1 MKLDVDFQPE
11 RVLCVA
17 AHPDDL
23 EFSVAGSVAKWA
35 AAGAEVYYLIC
46 TDGGKG
52 TADRSLTGQAIVETR
67 RQEQRK
73 AAEILGVKDV
83 TFLDYED
90 GATDVCMELK
100 RDIAREI
107 RRHRP
112 DAVFCFD
119 PTMLYSAD
127 YGFINHPDHR
137 AVGQATIEAVYPLA
151 RDHLT
156 FPQLLE
162 EGFEPHKTPVLLL
175 MNLDKGN
182 FAVDISE
189 TFVTKLEAL
198 AAHKSQIADMYNAEQ
213 YIHDLAETCGA
224 KVGCALAE
232 SFMRVDIR

>member
-1 MKLDVDFQPE
+1 MKLDDEFQPT

-35 AAGAEVYYLIC
+35 AAGAEVFYLIC
-46 TDGGKG
+46 TDGCKG
-52 TADRSLTGQAIVETR
+52 SEDRNTTGTQIMEIR
-67 RQEQRK
+67 RDEQR
-73 AAEILGVKDV
+73 AAAQILGVKDV

-90 GATDVCMELK
+90 GATDVSMEL
-100 RDIAREI
+100 RQDIAREI
-107 RRHRP
+107 RRRRP
-112 DAVFCFD
+112 EVVFCFD

-156 FPQLLE
+156 FPRLLE

-182 FAVDISE
+182 FAVDITE

-198 AAHKSQIADMYNAEQ
+198 GAHKSQIADMYNTEQ
-213 YIHDLAETCGA
+213 YIHDLAETAGQ
-224 KVGCALAE
+224 KVGCSLAE
-232 SFMRVDIR
+232 SFVRIDIR